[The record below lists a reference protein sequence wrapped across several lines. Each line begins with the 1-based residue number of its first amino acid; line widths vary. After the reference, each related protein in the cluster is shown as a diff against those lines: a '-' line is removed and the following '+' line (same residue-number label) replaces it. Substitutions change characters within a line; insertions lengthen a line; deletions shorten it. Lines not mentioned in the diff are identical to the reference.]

1 MNGQNVVCTANQ
13 VSGRCENL
21 ILTLKPN
28 EDGVQALNNL
38 LAWHQPLSKGNRTP
52 YVDLREHLGISKE

>member
-13 VSGRCENL
+13 VNGCCKRL

-38 LAWHQPLSKGNRTP
+38 LAWRGNF
-52 YVDLREHLGISKE
+52 